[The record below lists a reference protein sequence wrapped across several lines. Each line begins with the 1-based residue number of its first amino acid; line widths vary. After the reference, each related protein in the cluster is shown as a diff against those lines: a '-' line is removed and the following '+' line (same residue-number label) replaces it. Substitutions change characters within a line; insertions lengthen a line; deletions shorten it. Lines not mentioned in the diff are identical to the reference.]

1 MISVCYQGKPF
12 NIAIIQVSAPTTN
25 AEEAEVEGL
34 SEDLQHL
41 LELTPKKKKKALLII
56 RNWNAKV
63 RRQDI
68 PGVTGKFDQL
78 ILRQCINI
86 KQVIT

>member
-12 NIAIIQVSAPTTN
+12 NISVIQVSAPTTN
-25 AEEAEVEGL
+25 AEEAEVEGF

-41 LELTPKKKKKALLII
+41 LELTHTHTHTKNVLFII

-78 ILRQCINI
+78 ILRQHS
-86 KQVIT
+86 V